1 MTQQPGQ
8 PGDPNQPQGQQP
20 YGQNP
25 NYPQAP
31 QGGQPPYPPHPG
43 QPQNPYPP
51 QGQTTAAEAK
61 GFFGALFD
69 VNFNSFVTIKFTKFI
84 YILSLAFLVLGW
96 LFLTVTAFTEEAWL
110 GTVVLLLGWIPVF
123 LYIIYIRILLEFLV
137 SIVRTAENT
146 SAMKEDFKGLR
157 EELSRR

>member
-20 YGQNP
+20 HGQPP

-31 QGGQPPYPPHPG
+31 QGGPQPYQQQPG
-43 QPQNPYPP
+43 QPPNPY
-51 QGQTTAAEAK
+51 QHQSSATAAEAK

-69 VNFNSFVTIKFTKFI
+69 FNFNSFVTIKFTKFI
-84 YILSLAFLVLGW
+84 YIISLVFLVLGW
-96 LFLTVTAFTEEAWL
+96 LFLTVSAFTEEAWL
-110 GTVVLLLGWIPVF
+110 GAVFLLLGWIPVF
-123 LYIIYIRILLEFLV
+123 LYVIYIRIFLEFLV

-146 SAMKEDFKGLR
+146 SAMKLDFKGLR
-157 EELSRR
+157 EDLSRR